1 MSGQLKNKTALITGG
16 SRGIGR
22 SIVECFAREG
32 AQVLT
37 CSRSEPKD
45 PLPQGISSLTADV
58 SRSDDVKKLASEAV
72 SRLGKVDILVNNAG
86 VQVEKTV
93 VDSTD
98 EDFEA
103 LMGVN
108 TWGVFALCREFIP
121 LMAGNGGGTIINI
134 GSISA
139 DHADPSMALY
149 NASKAFVH
157 SLTRSI
163 AVDHGHQGIRCN
175 AICPGW
181 IMTEMADAAFDLADD
196 PDAAKADALARHA
209 AGRFGQ
215 PQDIAQA
222 ALWLASD
229 GASFI
234 TGQTLTIDGGLVAA
248 SPLRP
253 GLF

>member
-1 MSGQLKNKTALITGG
+1 M
-16 SRGIGR
+16 
-22 SIVECFAREG
+22 VELFAREG

-37 CSRSEPKD
+37 CSRSERKD

-72 SRLGKVDILVNNAG
+72 SRLGKIDILVNNAG

-103 LMGVN
+103 LMSVN

-163 AVDHGHQGIRCN
+163 AVDHGHQRLQLVVDDRHDGLRRVYRFASEIPRASAGPRRSSPSRRKASVCTSGCGRGARPCPRPSTRTPGSRSGIRQTFR
-175 AICPGW
+175 ALCP
-181 IMTEMADAAFDLADD
+181 
-196 PDAAKADALARHA
+196 
-209 AGRFGQ
+209 
-215 PQDIAQA
+215 
-222 ALWLASD
+222 
-229 GASFI
+229 
-234 TGQTLTIDGGLVAA
+234 
-248 SPLRP
+248 
-253 GLF
+253 